1 MKIGLVLERFDPG
14 RGGLEQWCWQ
24 FAAGMAARGHQV
36 HVLAGSFSE
45 TAHRLPIVAH
55 QLRAA
60 RSRLDFGRAAE
71 ETARG
76 LDLDVTHDTGSGWHC
91 DVFQPHGG
99 SRTAAIEQNVR
110 LLPAYLRAAK
120 RTAVKVLP
128 RYREFAALM
137 RRQYVDDGR
146 LFLALSNRVADDF
159 RRLHGVRPERIRVVP
174 NGVDTDRFSPQHRE
188 DHRRAVRRRLGVDDG
203 TLLLLIVAHNFRLKG
218 VPALMKAVSRLSASG
233 RSVHLAVVGGKR
245 LRACRRKAALLGVGS
260 RVTFVGAVASA
271 VPFYAAAD
279 VYVQPTFYDPCSL
292 VVLEAM
298 ASGLPV
304 ITSRQNGVSELFGN
318 GVEGGVIDD
327 PASVSELL
335 DRLQPMFDVPVRRR
349 MGQAARRTALQHTMD
364 RNCSRIEAVYDE
376 ILQSRRRQGAA

>member
-1 MKIGLVLERFDPG
+1 MKIGLVLERFDPR
-14 RGGLEQWCWQ
+14 RGGLEEWCRQ
-24 FAAGMAARGHQV
+24 FAAGMLARGHQV
-36 HVLAGSFSE
+36 HVLAGYFSE

-55 QLRAA
+55 QLRAT

-71 ETARG
+71 ETAGG
-76 LDLDVTHDTGSGWHC
+76 LDLDVVHDTGAGWYC

-99 SRTAAIEQNVR
+99 SRTALIEQSVQ
-110 LLPAYLRAAK
+110 LLPRYARPAK

-146 LFLALSNRVADDF
+146 VFLALSNRVADDF

-174 NGVDTDRFSPQHRE
+174 NGVDTERFSPQHRE

-218 VPALMKAVSRLSASG
+218 VPALMKAVSRLKTSE

-245 LRACRRKAALLGVGS
+245 LRAYRRRAALAGIGS
-260 RVTFVGAVASA
+260 EVTFVGAVAGA
-271 VPFYAAAD
+271 EPFYAAAD
-279 VYVQPTFYDPCSL
+279 VYLQPTFYDPCSL

-304 ITSRQNGVSELFGN
+304 ITSRQNGVAELISD

-327 PASVSELL
+327 PASVKELL
-335 DRLQPMFDVPVRRR
+335 DRLQPMFEPSVRRR
-349 MGQAARRTALQHTMD
+349 MGQAARQMALRHTMD
-364 RNCSRIEAVYDE
+364 RNCSRIEAVYEE
-376 ILQSRRRQGAA
+376 IIQSRRRRIA